1 MKIFVAGASGA
12 LGQQLIPMLT
22 DRGHQVVGMTR
33 TPAKTALV
41 RELGAEP
48 VLADGLDP
56 TAIGAAVRAAEP
68 EVVVHQMTALG
79 TIDMRHV
86 DRSFATTNKL
96 RTVGTDLLLAAAR
109 EVGARR
115 FVAQSFAGWPYARIG
130 GRVKAEQDPLDP
142 NPPDGYRE
150 TLNAI
155 KYVEATVTG
164 SAAPEGVVLRYGGF
178 YGPNTSVSADGE
190 IVQAVRKRRFPV
202 IGGGGG
208 VWSFV
213 HIQDAASATVA
224 AVERAEP
231 GLYNIVDDDPAAV
244 SEWLPVLAEAAGAKP
259 PMRVP
264 AWIGRLAAGA
274 AAATMMTEGRGA
286 SNAKARKELDWMLR
300 YPSWREGFRGL
311 FGSPR
316 G

>member
-12 LGQQLIPMLT
+12 LGQQLIPMLA

-48 VLADGLDP
+48 VLADGLDA
-56 TAIGAAVRAAEP
+56 TAVGAVVRAAEP
-68 EVVVHQMTALG
+68 EVVVHQMTALA

-86 DRSFATTNKL
+86 DRSFAATNKL

-109 EVGARR
+109 ATGARR
-115 FVAQSFAGWPYARIG
+115 FVAQSYAGWPYARTG
-130 GRVKAEQDPLDP
+130 GPVKTEEDPLDP
-142 NPPDGYRE
+142 SPPDGYRE
-150 TLNAI
+150 TLDAI

-164 SAAPEGVVLRYGGF
+164 STAPAGVVLRYGGF
-178 YGPNTSVSADGE
+178 YGPNTSVSTDGD
-190 IVQAVRKRRFPV
+190 IVAAVRKRRFPV

-213 HIQDAASATVA
+213 HIQDAATATVA
-224 AVERAEP
+224 AIEQAEP
-231 GLYNIVDDDPAAV
+231 GLYNIVDDDPAPV
-244 SEWLPVLAEAAGAKP
+244 SAWLPALAEAAGAKP

-264 AWIGRLAAGA
+264 AWVGRLAAGP

-286 SNAKARKELDWMLR
+286 SNAKARKDLDWVLR
-300 YPSWREGFRGL
+300 YPSWRQGFRSL
-311 FGSPR
+311 FT
-316 G
+316 

>member
-12 LGQQLIPMLT
+12 LGQQLIPMLA

-48 VLADGLDP
+48 VLADGLDA
-56 TAIGAAVRAAEP
+56 TAVGAAMRAAEP
-68 EVVVHQMTALG
+68 EVVVHQMTALA

-86 DRSFATTNKL
+86 DRSFAATNKL

-109 EVGARR
+109 ETGARR
-115 FVAQSFAGWPYARIG
+115 FVAQSYAGWPYARTG
-130 GRVKAEQDPLDP
+130 GPVKTEEDPLDP
-142 NPPDGYRE
+142 SPPDGYRE
-150 TLNAI
+150 TLDAI
-155 KYVEATVTG
+155 KHVEATVTG
-164 SAAPEGVVLRYGGF
+164 STAPAGVVLRYGGF

-190 IVQAVRKRRFPV
+190 IVAAVRKRRFPV

-213 HIQDAASATVA
+213 HIQDAATATVA
-224 AVERAEP
+224 AIEQAEP
-231 GLYNIVDDDPAAV
+231 GLYNIVDDDPATV
-244 SEWLPVLAEAAGAKP
+244 SAWLPALAEAAGAKP

-264 AWIGRLAAGA
+264 AWVGRLAAGP

-286 SNAKARKELDWMLR
+286 SNAKARKDLDWVLR
-300 YPSWREGFRGL
+300 YPSWRQGFRSL
-311 FGSPR
+311 FT
-316 G
+316 

>member
-12 LGQQLIPMLT
+12 LGRKLIPMLT

-48 VLADGLDP
+48 ALADGLEP
-56 TAIGAAVRAAEP
+56 AAVGAAVRAAEP

-130 GRVKAEQDPLDP
+130 GPVKAEEDPLDP

-155 KYVEATVTG
+155 KYVEAAVTG
-164 SAAPEGVVLRYGGF
+164 SATPDGVVLRYGGF

-190 IVQAVRKRRFPV
+190 IVQALRKRRFPV

-213 HIQDAASATVA
+213 HIQDAAAATVA
-224 AVERAEP
+224 AIEHGEP
-231 GLYNIVDDDPAAV
+231 GLYNIVDDDPAPV
-244 SEWLPVLAEAAGAKP
+244 SQWLPVLAEAAGAKP

-264 AWIGRLAAGA
+264 TWIGRLAAGPA
-274 AAATMMTEGRGA
+274 VTTMMTEARGA
-286 SNAKARKELDWMLR
+286 SNVKARKELDWVLG
-300 YPSWREGFRGL
+300 YPSWRQGFRAL
-311 FGSPR
+311 FTR
-316 G
+316 L

>member
-12 LGQQLIPMLT
+12 LGQQLIPMLA

-48 VLADGLDP
+48 VLADGLDA
-56 TAIGAAVRAAEP
+56 TAVGAAMRAAEP
-68 EVVVHQMTALG
+68 EVVVHQMTALA

-86 DRSFATTNKL
+86 DRSFAVTNKL

-109 EVGARR
+109 ETGARR
-115 FVAQSFAGWPYARIG
+115 FVAQSYAGWPYARTG
-130 GRVKAEQDPLDP
+130 GPVKTEEDPLDP
-142 NPPDGYRE
+142 SPPDGYRE
-150 TLNAI
+150 TLDAI

-164 SAAPEGVVLRYGGF
+164 STAPAGVVLRYGGF

-190 IVQAVRKRRFPV
+190 IVAAVRKRRFPV

-213 HIQDAASATVA
+213 HIQDAATATVA
-224 AVERAEP
+224 AIEQAEP
-231 GLYNIVDDDPAAV
+231 GLYNIVDDDPAPV
-244 SEWLPVLAEAAGAKP
+244 SAWLPALAEAAGAKP

-264 AWIGRLAAGA
+264 AWVGRLAAGP

-286 SNAKARKELDWMLR
+286 SNAKARKDLDWVLR
-300 YPSWREGFRGL
+300 YPSWRQGFRSL
-311 FGSPR
+311 FT
-316 G
+316 

>member
-12 LGQQLIPMLT
+12 LGQQLIPMLA

-48 VLADGLDP
+48 VLADGLDA
-56 TAIGAAVRAAEP
+56 TAVGAVVRAAEP
-68 EVVVHQMTALG
+68 EVVVHQMTALA

-86 DRSFATTNKL
+86 DRSFAATNKL

-109 EVGARR
+109 ETGARR
-115 FVAQSFAGWPYARIG
+115 FVAQSYAGWPYARTG
-130 GRVKAEQDPLDP
+130 GPVKTEEDPLDP
-142 NPPDGYRE
+142 SPPDGYRE
-150 TLNAI
+150 TLDAI
-155 KYVEATVTG
+155 KYVESTVTG
-164 SAAPEGVVLRYGGF
+164 STAPAGVVLRYGGF
-178 YGPNTSVSADGE
+178 YGPNTSVSTDGD
-190 IVQAVRKRRFPV
+190 IVAAVRKRRFPV

-213 HIQDAASATVA
+213 HIQDAATATVA
-224 AVERAEP
+224 AIEQAEP
-231 GLYNIVDDDPAAV
+231 GLYNIVDDDPAPV
-244 SEWLPVLAEAAGAKP
+244 SAWLPALAEAAGAKP

-264 AWIGRLAAGA
+264 AWVGRLAAGP

-286 SNAKARKELDWMLR
+286 SNAKARKDLDWVLR
-300 YPSWREGFRGL
+300 YPSWRQGFRSL
-311 FGSPR
+311 FT
-316 G
+316 